1 MFQYP
6 ERHQLNTRKDFLR
19 ESQRDTNL
27 QHKFVAIDPKIK
39 TEYLF
44 PVSSPNQISFPR
56 TAFCLSF
63 PTIQVPNA
71 LIPYKQESENEV
83 CSFKRFELN
92 IIFLPCG

>member
-27 QHKFVAIDPKIK
+27 QHKFVAIERPKIK

-44 PVSSPNQISFPR
+44 PVSSPN
-56 TAFCLSF
+56 
-63 PTIQVPNA
+63 
-71 LIPYKQESENEV
+71 
-83 CSFKRFELN
+83 
-92 IIFLPCG
+92 